1 MLLLTLDVRLPMLM
15 CPQIL
20 RGLSS
25 MFQICLRFVRTV
37 VLASSDVSMY
47 PRAWSW
53 QIWPPARWGFHTI
66 FFMSWNKRRSWNNAG
81 HCHPLVMLFSKQ
93 YPYTSKIY
101 KELAFPA
108 PWANLR
114 NTWWIH
120 IDYGHAAMY
129 AGRKQVACTQRS
141 RKGSLSSSFCRCD
154 SRRCTVPR
162 NATAKR
168 VNCLCKVIFCF
179 VQDFIQ
185 CRKWNGVSQVCSKHN
200 FEEIPGWR

>member
-1 MLLLTLDVRLPMLM
+1 MPENPTRPVFNVPNLFALRSDCCFGFIWCINVSQSLKLTDMTACKVRFPHDFL
-15 CPQIL
+15 
-20 RGLSS
+20 
-25 MFQICLRFVRTV
+25 
-37 VLASSDVSMY
+37 
-47 PRAWSW
+47 
-53 QIWPPARWGFHTI
+53 
-66 FFMSWNKRRSWNNAG
+66 MSWKKRRSWNNAG
-81 HCHPLVMLFSKQ
+81 HCHPLVTLFSKQ

-120 IDYGHAAMY
+120 IDYGHASMY

-141 RKGSLSSSFCRCD
+141 RKGSLSSSFCRCG

-179 VQDFIQ
+179 VQGFIQ
-185 CRKWNGVSQVCSKHN
+185 CPKWNGVSQVCSKHN